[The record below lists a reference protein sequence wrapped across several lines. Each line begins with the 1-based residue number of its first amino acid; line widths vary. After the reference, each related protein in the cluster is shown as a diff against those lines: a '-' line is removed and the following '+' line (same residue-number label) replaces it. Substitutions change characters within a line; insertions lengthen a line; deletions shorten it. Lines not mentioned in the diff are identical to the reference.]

1 MIVEQHVDEDDPL
14 SATDSAQDSPTS
26 NEPNLESDEELQKR
40 VEALLARAEG
50 GSTEKVAVT
59 DLLSFF
65 GHKKLGRRIK
75 VRVDDQV
82 QLFPNTGDC
91 PQQEG
96 AARQHHVAVDR
107 QPYGSHKVDRSQEMD
122 DTGRLYCTVF

>member
-75 VRVDDQV
+75 VRVDE
-82 QLFPNTGDC
+82 QLKARNITATQPDRYNVSDTIKQLASTD
-91 PQQEG
+91 
-96 AARQHHVAVDR
+96 AAPAVCR
-107 QPYGSHKVDRSQEMD
+107 PTTTSAAMVSPMVR
-122 DTGRLYCTVF
+122 RR